1 MSRTGVVA
9 VLCACVWISS
19 ACSTREFGFE
29 RDGQMN
35 GIERDGQDY
44 TETFRQNYEVNPGG
58 TLTVDAEL
66 GAIHIKSS
74 ILNEVDVL
82 VRKRYRATDAGQIRK
97 AFSNVE
103 VGIEQTDNDV
113 RIDVD
118 QIDDNA
124 ENWFWQEK
132 TRVEIEVT
140 VPVEFNLDLST
151 IIDDIQ
157 TGMLEGNVTAKT
169 LTGNIR
175 TGPTEG
181 DLRIKSVSGNIVTS
195 RIVGKVHTTTLTGNI
210 EIGPVDG
217 DATVGTNSGDIQTN
231 YVHGK
236 LKTTTLT
243 GNITNR
249 HHTPS
254 SAQEETTIIRDDAE
268 DAGLV
273 EQTQH
278 SFPVEAGGT
287 LMTDNAFAS
296 IEIGSWTKNEVSVTV
311 EKRSDVLDEDRAR
324 RAFDDIEVK
333 SEKRNNDVYITVDGP
348 DSRRRNQVEIQITV
362 QVPERYNLYL
372 ESSGGDIEI
381 HDLRGDIYAKS
392 SGGDVVMGN
401 IRESTVDV
409 RTTGGDIRLE
419 SGDADTMMKTSSGDV
434 QIENAGGRTDVQ
446 TSGGDIRIEHADGEV
461 DVRTTGGDIQI
472 EHASGRLSI
481 ETSGGDIQIEN
492 AMEGVDA
499 ESEGGDIDIE
509 NARGAVTVRTTGG
522 DIDIE
527 NVQGS
532 VTAKT
537 LGGDIDIQLTGT
549 DTSNDRSCELES
561 SGGEVKV
568 YLPEDLAATI
578 DAKVHLSISRF
589 WGRGDYRVYS
599 EFDLSGKN
607 NSSRNPTWAWV
618 YGRSGHAK
626 VWGDINGGG
635 DLIRIET
642 TNGNIR
648 IKKL

>member
-44 TETFRQNYEVNPGG
+44 TETFRRNYEVNPGG
-58 TLTVDAEL
+58 TLTVDAES

-74 ILNEVDVL
+74 IQNEVDVL
-82 VRKRYRATDAGQIRK
+82 VRKRYRATDADQVRK

-103 VGIEQTDNDV
+103 VGIVQTENDV
-113 RIDVD
+113 RIEVD

-151 IIDDIQ
+151 VIDDIQ
-157 TGMLEGNVTAKT
+157 TGKLEGNVTAET

-268 DAGLV
+268 DAGHV

-333 SEKRNNDVYITVDGP
+333 SEKRNKDVYITVDGP

-409 RTTGGDIRLE
+409 RTTGGDI
-419 SGDADTMMKTSSGDV
+419 
-434 QIENAGGRTDVQ
+434 QIEN
-446 TSGGDIRIEHADGEV
+446 ADGEV

-481 ETSGGDIQIEN
+481 ETSRGDIQIEN

-642 TNGNIR
+642 TNGNIK